1 MRALACVLLLV
12 SLAACGGSGKR
23 QAARP
28 DLQATLAALVHGASR
43 AAPGATAFVAGPKGS
58 WSGAAGWADVTKQV
72 RMTPDARMRLE
83 SVSKLWTA
91 TVVLSLAEKHALR
104 LDDPV
109 ERWLPGDFP
118 YGKRITI
125 RQLLSH
131 TSGMIDNNDLA
142 ARPGYWFARVHD
154 RSLRAR
160 LGRLA
165 AALAE
170 NPATEFSPRIEVE
183 AAAALPLLFAPGLG
197 YHYSNIG
204 YIVAGMIA
212 ERAGR
217 APLAQLYDRFIIEP
231 LRLTSA
237 AYAPGGT
244 IPGPHPLGYSV
255 RSDGTAVAATNW
267 GSGALGA
274 EGGIVAN
281 AQDEAR
287 FLVAL
292 MQGRILSKPFLKQ
305 LETPSAASGTY
316 GLGTGIDETCAGTA
330 YAHNGGGFGWASSV
344 AVSGDGKRVA
354 VLLLNG
360 RATNGLADADTA
372 TALRDLFCA
381 A

>member
-12 SLAACGGSGKR
+12 SLAACGGSGGQ

-28 DLQATLAALVHGASR
+28 DLQSTLSALVQGASR
-43 AAPGATAFVAGPKGS
+43 AAPGATAYVAGPHGT
-58 WSGAAGWADVTKQV
+58 WSGAAGWADVAKRV

-91 TVVLSLAEKHALR
+91 TVVLALAEKRALR
-104 LDDPV
+104 LDDRV
-109 ERWLPGDFP
+109 ERWLPGVFP

-142 ARPGYWFARVHD
+142 SRPAYWFARIQD

-160 LGRLA
+160 LTRLA

-183 AAAALPLLFAPGLG
+183 AAADLPLLFEPGLG

-204 YIVAGMIA
+204 YIAAGMIA
-212 ERAGR
+212 EKAGSV
-217 APLAQLYDRFIIEP
+217 PLAQLYDRFIIEP
-231 LRLTSA
+231 LGLKSA
-237 AYAPGGT
+237 AYAPAGA
-244 IPGPHPLGYSV
+244 IPGPHPVGYSV
-255 RSDGTAVAATNW
+255 RPDGKALPATNW

-292 MQGRILSKPFLKQ
+292 MQGRILSQPFLKQ

-316 GLGTGIDETCAGTA
+316 GLGTGVDETCAGTA
-330 YAHNGGGFGWASSV
+330 YAHNGGGAGWASSV
-344 AVSGDGKRVA
+344 AVSGDGERVA

-360 RATNGLADADTA
+360 RATSDGADANTA
-372 TALRDLFCA
+372 TALLELFCA

>member
-12 SLAACGGSGKR
+12 SLAACGGSGER
-23 QAARP
+23 QGARP
-28 DLQATLAALVHGASR
+28 DLQDTLASLVHGASR
-43 AAPGATAFVAGPKGS
+43 AAPGATAYVAGPHGT
-58 WSGAAGWADVTKQV
+58 WSGAAGWADVTNQV
-72 RMTPDARMRLE
+72 RMTPDARLRLE

-91 TVVLSLAEKHALR
+91 TVVLALATKGALH

-109 ERWLPGDFP
+109 ERWLPGVFP

-142 ARPGYWFARVHD
+142 SRPAYWFARIHD

-160 LGRLA
+160 LARLA

-170 NPATEFSPRIEVE
+170 NPATRFSPQIEVE

-197 YHYSNIG
+197 YRYSNIG

-217 APLAQLYDRFIIEP
+217 APLAQLYNRFIIEP
-231 LRLTSA
+231 LRLKSA
-237 AYAPGGT
+237 AYAPGAA
-244 IPGPHPLGYSV
+244 IPGPHPVGYSI
-255 RSDGTAVAATNW
+255 RSDGKAVAATNW

-274 EGGIVAN
+274 EGGIVSN

-316 GLGTGIDETCAGTA
+316 ALGTGVNETCAGTA
-330 YAHNGGGFGWASSV
+330 YAHNGGGYGWASSV

-360 RATNGLADADTA
+360 RATNDSVDASNA
-372 TALRDLFCA
+372 TALLELFCA